1 MEIIKLSREL
11 GEFIPK
17 NYTGIVEWSNG
28 DTNYYKKGELHRDD
42 GPAVECW
49 NGTKHWVK
57 EGKSHRTDGPAI
69 EFSDGTKEW
78 YFEGKEHRID
88 GPAIEYADG
97 TKKWCIEGKSFTEI
111 VNTRD
116 KIFLGKE
123 KGKYGL
129 EWYKFMTE
137 KGIEEYPI
145 IPGLEYK
152 VIVLQPLEE
161 FLKQK

>member
-1 MEIIKLSREL
+1 MKTIKLKNNEL
-11 GEFIPK
+11 IPEY
-17 NYTGIVEWSNG
+17 YTGIVEWEPG
-28 DTNYYKKGELHRDD
+28 TKCWFKEGKRHRID
-42 GPAVECW
+42 GPANEYFDGSKEW
-49 NGTKHWVK
+49 WI
-57 EGKSHRTDGPAI
+57 EGKLHRIDSPAV
-69 EFSDGTKEW
+69 EYADGTKEW
-78 YFEGKEHRID
+78 YKEGKYHRTD

-97 TKKWCIEGKSFTEI
+97 TKKWFIEGKSFTEI

-152 VIVLQPLEE
+152 VIIFQPLEE

>member
-1 MEIIKLSREL
+1 METLKLKF
-11 GEFIPK
+11 GENIPK
-17 NYTGIVEWSNG
+17 NYTGIVEWENG
-28 DTNYYKKGELHRDD
+28 NKYWYKDGLLHREN
-42 GPAVECW
+42 GPAAEFSD
-49 NGTKHWVK
+49 GTKIWYIK
-57 EGKSHRTDGPAI
+57 GKCHRLDGPAI
-69 EFSDGTKEW
+69 EFSDGAKEW

-152 VIVLQPLEE
+152 VIIFQPLEE

>member
-1 MEIIKLSREL
+1 MQTIKLSREL

-28 DTNYYKKGELHRDD
+28 DKYWYKKGELHRDD

-49 NGTKHWVK
+49 NGSKV
-57 EGKSHRTDGPAI
+57 
-69 EFSDGTKEW
+69 W
-78 YFEGKEHRID
+78 YFEGKSHRID

-97 TKKWCIEGKSFTEI
+97 TKKWFIEGESFTEI